1 MKRYRFLFLLLAALS
16 MTSCLDEHPKDQ
28 LDEDAIYGSASDIYI
43 NAVASLYNYIGGANE
58 SEGIQGT
65 CRGIYDYNTLTTDE
79 AMIPIRGG
87 DWYDGGLWNA
97 MYQHRWTADDQSLY
111 DTWKYIYKVI
121 VLANKSLDIISS
133 KSGLLSAAQQEE
145 YRAEVR
151 AIRAMF
157 YYYAMDMF
165 GRVPLVLSTDEQRYS
180 SLFQGQTDRSSIF
193 HFVFHEL
200 QQVLPS
206 LPDQHSNKEGNYY
219 GRITQPV
226 VNFLLAKLA
235 LNAEIYMYDD
245 WTQGYASRPKGS
257 DIHFSVP
264 AAEASSN
271 DGDKELN
278 AWETCIYY
286 CDKLA
291 EEGYVL
297 ESDDAF
303 NFSTHNETSKEN
315 IFTIPMD
322 KNIYINQFHYL
333 FRSYHY
339 THGGAL
345 GWGSENG
352 TCATISTMKANHYG
366 EADEDARC
374 KMNFVAGVVKVDGH
388 ELLMDNGKPLEYQP
402 FEVAQNLTNSKFI
415 KTAGARMAKY
425 EVDRTSYMDGKLQ
438 SNDIVLFRYA
448 DALLMKAEA
457 KVRNGENGDEELNR
471 IRARVG
477 MPYRKATLDNILE
490 ERLLELVWE
499 GWRRQDLIRFGKFTG
514 AYDLRT
520 PLQGESSGYTT
531 VFPIPQKCID
541 LNSELVQNKGYVNIL
556 K

>member
-133 KSGLLSAAQQEE
+133 KSGLLSAAQQQE

-180 SLFQGQTDRSSIF
+180 SLFQGQTDRSSVF
-193 HFVFHEL
+193 HFVFQEL

-245 WTQGYASRPKGS
+245 WTQGYANRPKGS

-264 AAEASSN
+264 AADASSHG
-271 DGDKELN
+271 GDKELN

-322 KNIYINQFHYL
+322 KNIYTNQFHYL

-402 FEVAQNLTNSKFI
+402 FEVAQNLTNSKFV

-457 KVRNGENGDEELNR
+457 KVRNGENSDEELNR

-520 PLQGESSGYTT
+520 PLQGESSGYTI